1 MTVFRRYLR
10 QRLESSALRTLI
22 MTAIAVLIT
31 HLAVTDGI
39 LYGDAKYNQT
49 NLYVL
54 ATILCVLSSI
64 VPMLELSDL
73 KKRRSLDTF
82 FSMPIGRGKL
92 ALTHW
97 ISGWLQVWFVYS
109 VAYLWLCVILNT
121 QTDCFDLSHLLP
133 YYFISLLLGTVIYS
147 FFLFLF
153 GEGNTALDGFFFCV
167 LGIFV
172 FTIIFAFVYRINSM
186 IERNTASEIE
196 VFSIDPGWGIL
207 YAPINNLTVIFQ
219 RMIHVNQ
226 RLTSSVSSYYDR
238 LLNNFGLYFVF
249 WIVIGILST
258 VGYFVRF
265 QRVRAEQIEDISS
278 SWFGYRTMIPIY
290 GYTALLYIGMDDFL
304 GVYILIAMLAAYVLY
319 RRSFKI
325 KKSDVFVLLLSI
337 IPILAYSAFW

>member
-1 MTVFRRYLR
+1 MTIFRRYLR

-39 LYGDAKYNQT
+39 LYTEAKYNQT

-97 ISGWLQVWFVYS
+97 VSGWLQVWFVYS
-109 VAYLWLCVILNT
+109 VAYLWSSVILHT
-121 QTDCFDLSHLLP
+121 QTDYFDLSHLLP

-172 FTIIFAFVYRINSM
+172 FTFIFAFGCQIIHM
-186 IERNTASEIE
+186 IEKNTAREIE
-196 VFSIDPGWGIL
+196 FFMDPEWGIL

-226 RLTSSVSSYYDR
+226 KLTSSVSTYYDR
-238 LLNNFGLYFVF
+238 LLSDFGLYFAF
-249 WIVIGILST
+249 WIVIGVLST

-265 QRVRAEQIEDISS
+265 QRIRAEQIEDISN

-290 GYTALLYIGMDDFL
+290 GYTALLYTGMDDFL
-304 GVYILIAMLAAYVLY
+304 GLYILIAMLAVYILY
-319 RRSFKI
+319 RRSFRI

-337 IPILAYSAFW
+337 IPILAYSAFG

>member
-10 QRLESSALRTLI
+10 QRLENSALRTLI

-109 VAYLWLCVILNT
+109 VAYLWSSVILHT
-121 QTDCFDLSHLLP
+121 QTDYFDLSHLLP

-172 FTIIFAFVYRINSM
+172 FTFIFAFGCQIINM
-186 IERNTASEIE
+186 IEKNTARKIE
-196 VFSIDPGWGIL
+196 FFMDPGWGIL

-226 RLTSSVSSYYDR
+226 RLTSSASTYYDR
-238 LLNNFGLYFVF
+238 LLSDFGLYFAF
-249 WIVIGILST
+249 WIVIGVLST

-265 QRVRAEQIEDISS
+265 QRIRAEQIEDISN

-290 GYTALLYIGMDDFL
+290 GYTALLYTGMDDFL
-304 GVYILIAMLAAYVLY
+304 GLYILIAMLAVYILY
-319 RRSFKI
+319 RRSFRI

-337 IPILAYSAFW
+337 IPILAYSAFG